1 MSDMSF
7 KQAKQLVERFELT
20 ELTLK
25 KTLENIEKSS
35 YSFKNSLRQQEKI
48 LQLIP
53 QTDTKINIMKVIV
66 ASNISLVIGLIIG
79 KYFL

>member
-7 KQAKQLVERFELT
+7 KQAKELVERFELT

-35 YSFKNSLRQQEKI
+35 YSFNNSLKKQEQV
-48 LQLIP
+48 LDLIP
-53 QTDTKINIMKVIV
+53 RNNTTLNNMKVIV
-66 ASNISLVIGLIIG
+66 ALNIGVIVGLIVG